1 MESQFSYYLSH
12 ICHQSPSD
20 IQKKKLPFHSIQ
32 FHRPGTYD
40 RLQMKITSCDTYVR
54 EHVKVKFSS
63 RPLLVHPY
71 VGSSPISRKPLSCQ
85 FWAKTTLSPV
95 HSSSLIGRQENPRA
109 SRLSFTLERRGG
121 RLSSAI

>member
-1 MESQFSYYLSH
+1 MLSKCQFQFSYYLSH

-71 VGSSPISRKPLSCQ
+71 AGSEPNFK
-85 FWAKTTLSPV
+85 
-95 HSSSLIGRQENPRA
+95 
-109 SRLSFTLERRGG
+109 
-121 RLSSAI
+121 